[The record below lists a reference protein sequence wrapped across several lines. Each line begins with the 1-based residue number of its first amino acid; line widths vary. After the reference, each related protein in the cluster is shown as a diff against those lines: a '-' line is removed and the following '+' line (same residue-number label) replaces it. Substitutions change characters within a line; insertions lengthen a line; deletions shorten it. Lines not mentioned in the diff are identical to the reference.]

1 MTLRFR
7 RYLACIL
14 LTLLP
19 LQGMAKALCAH
30 GEHGTNA
37 AMAIAVVDTTAATP
51 LAPCLHDQAG
61 AMDTHAGHHGAP
73 SPTDQDHSSCGA
85 AGAMCAMCF
94 LLINTPQALA
104 SAGVHPQSNIP
115 VAVLHLSFIPEGL
128 QRPPNVL
135 A

>member
-14 LTLLP
+14 LALLP
-19 LQGMAKALCAH
+19 MQGVAKALCAH
-30 GEHGTNA
+30 AAHDPV
-37 AMAIAVVDTTAATP
+37 AMAAVTEAAP
-51 LAPCLHDQAG
+51 AALHEPCLHDQAG
-61 AMDTHAGHHGAP
+61 MMDTQQAGHHDGQAP
-73 SPTDQDHSSCGA
+73 ADQNHSSCGA

-94 LLINTPQALA
+94 AMFNTPQALPDA
-104 SAGVHPQSNIP
+104 RAHPQSHTQL
-115 VAVLHLSFIPEGL
+115 ALLHLSFIPEGL